1 MVLLVNNDGN
11 YTLTLTEDELISIQV
26 ALAEQ
31 FMFFAKVS
39 SDEDVSPKTYG
50 KAVELREMFRDLL
63 IKTAN
68 DGSIIEF
75 INKIDDDPTAELIW
89 SVLIEDD
96 QKE

>member
-1 MVLLVNNDGN
+1 MVLLINNDGN
-11 YTLTLTEDELISIQV
+11 YSITLTEDELISIQV

-39 SDEDVSPKTYG
+39 SDDDVSPKTYG

-68 DGSIIEF
+68 DSTIIEF
-75 INKIDDDPTAELIW
+75 INKIDDNPSAELIW
-89 SVLIEDD
+89 SVLLVDD
-96 QKE
+96 QEE

>member
-1 MVLLVNNDGN
+1 VVLLVNDDGN
-11 YTLTLTEDELISIQV
+11 YSITLTEDELTSIQV

-39 SDEDVSPKTYG
+39 SDDDVSPKTYG

-68 DGSIIEF
+68 DGSIMDF
-75 INKIDDDPTAELIW
+75 ITKIDDDPACEMVW

-96 QKE
+96 QEE

>member
-11 YTLTLTEDELISIQV
+11 YSITLTEDELTSIQV

-39 SDEDVSPKTYG
+39 SDDDVSPKTYG

-68 DGSIIEF
+68 DGSIMDF
-75 INKIDDDPTAELIW
+75 ITKIDDDPACEMVW

-96 QKE
+96 QEE

>member
-1 MVLLVNNDGN
+1 MVLLINNDGN
-11 YTLTLTEDELISIQV
+11 YSLTLNEDELISIQV

-68 DGSIIEF
+68 DSNIIEF
-75 INKIDDDPTAELIW
+75 INQIDDDPTVELIW
-89 SVLIEDD
+89 SVLLEDD

>member
-1 MVLLVNNDGN
+1 MVLLVNDEGN
-11 YTLTLTEDELISIQV
+11 YSITLTEDELISIQV

-39 SDEDVSPKTYG
+39 SDDGVSSKTYG

-68 DGSIIEF
+68 DSTIMDF
-75 INKIDDDPTAELIW
+75 ITKIDDDPACEMVW
-89 SVLIEDD
+89 SVLLEDD
-96 QKE
+96 QEE

>member
-1 MVLLVNNDGN
+1 VVLLVNNDGN
-11 YTLTLTEDELISIQV
+11 YSITLTEDELTSIQV

-39 SDEDVSPKTYG
+39 SDDDVSPKTYG

-68 DGSIIEF
+68 DGSIMDF
-75 INKIDDDPTAELIW
+75 ITKIDDDPACEMVW

-96 QKE
+96 QEE

>member
-1 MVLLVNNDGN
+1 MVLLINNDGN
-11 YTLTLTEDELISIQV
+11 YSITLTEDELISIQV

-39 SDEDVSPKTYG
+39 SDDDVSPKTYE

-63 IKTAN
+63 IKTTN
-68 DGSIIEF
+68 DSTIIEF
-75 INKIDDDPTAELIW
+75 INKIDDNPSAELIW

-96 QKE
+96 QEE

>member
-1 MVLLVNNDGN
+1 VNNDGN
-11 YTLTLTEDELISIQV
+11 YSITLTEDELTSIQV

-39 SDEDVSPKTYG
+39 SDDDVSPKTYG

-68 DGSIIEF
+68 DGSIMDF
-75 INKIDDDPTAELIW
+75 ITKIDDDPACEMVW

-96 QKE
+96 QEE